1 MSRLNFLFADR
12 RAMQILK
19 ISGTILALLG
29 LAIAGVAAEPI
40 MVPN

>member
-1 MSRLNFLFADR
+1 MHRINYFFADKR
-12 RAMQILK
+12 TMQVLK
-19 ISGTILALLG
+19 ITGTILALMG